1 MATKT
6 KYDTTLSLPSDR
18 EILMTRKFDAPR
30 EIVWEAITDPD
41 LIPKWWGFR
50 DSTTEV
56 KKMDVRPGGKW
67 QYISHTSGGEVF
79 DFHGTYRE
87 VVAPEKLVYSF
98 LFGDMPDEFYVA
110 SMGSEGDGFVEITLV
125 EKDGV
130 TELRDRGVFGS
141 KEERDALIA
150 TGMESG
156 ARETYERLS
165 ELVAELVARP
175 A

>member
-1 MATKT
+1 VVTKT
-6 KYDTTLSLPSDR
+6 KYETTLSLPSDR

-30 EIVWEAITDPD
+30 EIVWDIITDPK
-41 LIPKWWGFR
+41 LIPQWYGFAR
-50 DSTTEV
+50 DETEV

-67 QYISHTSGGEVF
+67 QYITHTQGGEVV

-98 LFGDMPDEFYVA
+98 LFGDMP
-110 SMGSEGDGFVEITLV
+110 EGDGFVEITLV

-130 TELRDRGVFGS
+130 TELRDRGVFNS
-141 KEERDALIA
+141 KEERDAIIA
-150 TGMESG
+150 TGMEEG

-165 ELVAELVARP
+165 QLIAARVA
-175 A
+175 

>member
-1 MATKT
+1 MVTKT
-6 KYDTTLSLPSDR
+6 KYETTLSLPSDR

-30 EIVWEAITDPD
+30 EIVWDIITDPK
-41 LIPKWWGFR
+41 LIPQWYGFAR
-50 DSTTEV
+50 DETEV

-67 QYISHTSGGEVF
+67 QYITHTQGGEVV

-98 LFGDMPDEFYVA
+98 LFGDMP
-110 SMGSEGDGFVEITLV
+110 EGDGFVEITLV

-130 TELRDRGVFGS
+130 TELRDRGVFNS
-141 KEERDALIA
+141 KEERDAIIA
-150 TGMESG
+150 TGMEEG

-165 ELVAELVARP
+165 QLIAARVA
-175 A
+175 

>member
-1 MATKT
+1 MSGKRRKGTKDMATKT
-6 KYDTTLSLPSDR
+6 KYETTLSLPSDT

-30 EIVWEAITDPD
+30 EVVWDTITDPD

-50 DSTTEV
+50 ADATEV

-67 QYISHTSGGEVF
+67 QYITRTSGGEVV

-87 VVAPEKLVYSF
+87 VVAPEKLVYTF
-98 LFGDMPDEFYVA
+98 LFGDMP
-110 SMGSEGDGFVEITLV
+110 EGDGFVEITLV

-130 TELRDRGVFGS
+130 TELSDRGVFSS
-141 KEERDALIA
+141 KEERDAVIA
-150 TGMESG
+150 SGMESG
-156 ARETYERLS
+156 ARETYERL
-165 ELVAELVARP
+165 AELVASRV

>member
-1 MATKT
+1 VSEKRRKNGRKNVVTKT
-6 KYDTTLSLPSDR
+6 KYETTLSLPSDT

-30 EIVWEAITDPD
+30 EVVWDTITDPD

-50 DSTTEV
+50 ADTTEV

-67 QYISHTSGGEVF
+67 QYITHTSGGEVV

-87 VVAPEKLVYSF
+87 VVAPAKLVYSF
-98 LFGDMPDEFYVA
+98 LFGDMP
-110 SMGSEGDGFVEITLV
+110 EGDGFVEITLV

-130 TELRDRGVFGS
+130 TELRDRGEFGS
-141 KEERDALIA
+141 KEARDAVIA
-150 TGMESG
+150 SGMESG

-165 ELVAELVARP
+165 ELIATRVG
-175 A
+175 

>member
-6 KYDTTLSLPSDR
+6 KHETTLSLPSDR

-30 EIVWEAITDPD
+30 EVVWDTITDPD
-41 LIPKWWGFR
+41 LIPEWWGFR
-50 DSTTEV
+50 RDATEV
-56 KKMDVRPGGKW
+56 KKMDVRPGGQW
-67 QYISHTSGGEVF
+67 QYITRTSGGEVV

-98 LFGDMPDEFYVA
+98 LFGDMP
-110 SMGSEGDGFVEITLV
+110 EGDGFVEITLV

-141 KEERDALIA
+141 KEERDAVIA
-150 TGMESG
+150 SGMEAG
-156 ARETYERLS
+156 ARETYERL
-165 ELVAELVARP
+165 AELVASRI